1 MPSRAARLLGFV
13 RPYRTAVVAGAALSL
28 VASALDGLSFALL
41 IPFLRLL
48 FGLDGP
54 RAPGHSRLEAW
65 LDQSFGALFDA
76 GEPAAALRN
85 LVLLM
90 LSVVA
95 VKNAALYG
103 AGLLRVR
110 AQENVGRDLRLALHS
125 HLQRMGLEFFT
136 HTRGGQIAARLTSD
150 PDQAKLVVG
159 QVIWS
164 VVQSGTVVLVYVA
177 LLFAISARLTLLA
190 LVLAPAI
197 AGLLHP
203 LLARVR
209 ARLRGSAHERGEL
222 TALAVETT
230 EAARV
235 VKAHGGARAEEERA
249 ARAAGRYGESIMRVE
264 RLALLAHPV
273 SETLGAAVVLA
284 IVTTGSVT
292 ALAGSLRP
300 EALIAFLAVT
310 LRLLPPVKALSHV
323 PALAEQAL
331 VAAERVF
338 DLLDRAPTDV
348 DPPGSPAFPGFE
360 REIELQ
366 RVWVAYDPERW
377 VLRDVTLRI
386 QRGEIV
392 AIVGPSGAGKST
404 LLDLLPRFVEPASGD
419 VLIDGVPV
427 RRYDRRSLRRAL
439 GIVSQ
444 HAVLFHDTVMRNI
457 AYGDR
462 AGASREEVEAAAR
475 AANAHEF
482 IERLPQGYHTVLGER
497 GSRLS
502 GGERQRIAI
511 ARALLREPEILL
523 LDEATSSLDAESE
536 RLIHEAI
543 GRLAGART
551 VLMVAHRSSTVAYAD
566 RVLRLE
572 RGRLAA
578 PDLSRTPRA
587 ARGSAA

>member
-1 MPSRAARLLGFV
+1 
-13 RPYRTAVVAGAALSL
+13 
-28 VASALDGLSFALL
+28 
-41 IPFLRLL
+41 
-48 FGLDGP
+48 
-54 RAPGHSRLEAW
+54 
-65 LDQSFGALFDA
+65 
-76 GEPAAALRN
+76 
-85 LVLLM
+85 
-90 LSVVA
+90 
-95 VKNAALYG
+95 
-103 AGLLRVR
+103 
-110 AQENVGRDLRLALHS
+110 
-125 HLQRMGLEFFT
+125 
-136 HTRGGQIAARLTSD
+136 
-150 PDQAKLVVG
+150 
-159 QVIWS
+159 
-164 VVQSGTVVLVYVA
+164 
-177 LLFAISARLTLLA
+177 
-190 LVLAPAI
+190 
-197 AGLLHP
+197 
-203 LLARVR
+203 
-209 ARLRGSAHERGEL
+209 
-222 TALAVETT
+222 
-230 EAARV
+230 
-235 VKAHGGARAEEERA
+235 
-249 ARAAGRYGESIMRVE
+249 
-264 RLALLAHPV
+264 
-273 SETLGAAVVLA
+273 
-284 IVTTGSVT
+284 
-292 ALAGSLRP
+292 
-300 EALIAFLAVT
+300 
-310 LRLLPPVKALSHV
+310 
-323 PALAEQAL
+323 
-331 VAAERVF
+331 
-338 DLLDRAPTDV
+338 
-348 DPPGSPAFPGFE
+348 
-360 REIELQ
+360 
-366 RVWVAYDPERW
+366 
-377 VLRDVTLRI
+377 
-386 QRGEIV
+386 V